1 MKGQK
6 VNCDYP
12 GCVWQGKNK
21 KEHVRICHPDAD
33 AVQSVSAKEIVPSVV
48 LQPQV
53 QEPTTPALPP
63 VAEKTPHHFDA
74 KKTAFIVLG
83 IALIAV
89 GIYFGAQWYK
99 NYNRYELG
107 IFTALLIGSGAV
119 STYLGLHSNAKAA
132 DRPSLR
138 AGGKKFKGA
147 ANCLNIYARVGADNK
162 PLPYKVEFDQM
173 ADAPGM
179 RRLLKNDHRYYATN
193 VIIDKPRDLVLPDTQ
208 FCDPHQLKDA
218 AEMKY
223 SREYYTPEPSM
234 LQKLKPAIFA
244 VIIIIGGLI
253 LILVGGNAPPA

>member
-1 MKGQK
+1 MKGKK
-6 VNCDYP
+6 VSCDYP
-12 GCVWQGKNK
+12 GCKWQGKNK
-21 KEHVRICHPDAD
+21 NQHARICHPDVS
-33 AVQSVSAKEIVPSVV
+33 AVQSVPAKEVVPAAA
-48 LQPQV
+48 PPV
-53 QEPTTPALPP
+53 QEPAPPVLPP

-83 IALIAV
+83 IVLIGV
-89 GIYFGAQWYK
+89 GVYFGMQWYK
-99 NYNRYELG
+99 DYDRYELG
-107 IFTALLIGSGAV
+107 IFTALLIGAGAV
-119 STYLGLHSNAKAA
+119 LTYLGLHSNDKAK
-132 DRPSLR
+132 DRPSLH

-147 ANCLNIYARVGADNK
+147 ANCLNIYARIGPDGK
-162 PLPYKVEFDQM
+162 PIPHKIEFDQM
-173 ADAPGM
+173 ANAPGM

-193 VIIDKPRDLVLPDTQ
+193 VIVDKNLKDLILPDTQ